1 MSMTRRDLPTSELP
15 ASADAIGGYKP
26 PPGTYDEMFAPE
38 GLVRPHWQTI
48 VDGITGLSHADR
60 ELAFRDAQRMLRQN
74 GMTYVARDD
83 PDRRGRPWRLDLMPM
98 LIEQS
103 EWHALEAGLIQ
114 RAELLNQVLHDLYG
128 RQRLLN
134 DGVLPGPL
142 VYGNPQFLRPCHGIE
157 APGGTCLH
165 FMAFDLARGRDGRWW
180 VLSDRTQTP
189 SGAGYALENR
199 IIASRCLPEIFA
211 GANVQRLAS
220 FFRTFSEGL
229 LRLCHRDTPL
239 AVVLSP
245 GPSKETYFEHA
256 YLARYLGFAIVEGS
270 DLTVRDDRLYLKTV
284 EGLKPVDLVVR
295 RVDSDYCDPL
305 ELRPDSN
312 LGVPGLLHAAR
323 SGQVV
328 IANALGSGLVENEAL
343 RSFLPSLCRHIM
355 GEELLLPSIATWW
368 CGQERER
375 AFVRKNIADLV
386 IRKAFSPKTIL
397 QPGIDS
403 FVGSELSTEELE
415 HLSQTIEL
423 RGYEFIGQEKMELS
437 TAPQWNDD
445 GTLSPAPMVLRAY
458 VAATPDGYKVMP
470 GGLTRISDDDAQV
483 PWLSP
488 GNRSK
493 DTWVLWDG
501 PIDTFSLLGS
511 SGGSLSLRRGGRN
524 LPSRS
529 ADNMF
534 WLGRYT
540 ERTEGAVRLLRS
552 LVSRFSGESGP
563 WETPMTLDLLGSLL
577 VVQGHIGA
585 RRVKHAIGGGH
596 RALENELWAI
606 LFEPDTPDGLAK
618 ILSNVHRT
626 AELVRERLS
635 IDTWQIIKDLTELP
649 RNLNLRHGR
658 ELDDAE
664 QLLNRMVQDLSA
676 FNGMVMEN
684 MTRGFGWRFLDLGRR
699 LERVWQSSKLI
710 RHLTAREGSGTTGAL
725 SLLLELADSS
735 MTYRT
740 RYMSQPQLPQT
751 LDLLLADETNPRSV
765 LFQLTACGE
774 HLSVLPSESLEGMTT
789 PAQKLVIGLEADLR
803 LADAALLAA
812 PNERTGNRNALDR
825 LIRRIDKET
834 QELSDLIART
844 YFSHSMPQQV
854 SGPVWSETVP

>member
-1 MSMTRRDLPTSELP
+1 MSMTKPEMP
-15 ASADAIGGYKP
+15 NQKPHAVADDVDGYLP
-26 PPGTYDEMFAPE
+26 PPGTYDEMLAAE
-38 GLVRPHWQTI
+38 GQVRPHWKPV
-48 VDGITGLSHADR
+48 VDAITGLSDAERD
-60 ELAFRDAQRMLRQN
+60 LAFRDSQRMLRQN
-74 GMTYVARDD
+74 GMTYVAGDD
-83 PDRRGRPWRLDLMPM
+83 PDRRGRPWGLDLMPM
-98 LIEQS
+98 LIEPS

-114 RAELLNQVLHDLYG
+114 RAELLNQILYDLYG

-134 DGVLPGPL
+134 DGVLPAPL

-180 VLSDRTQTP
+180 VMSDRTQTP

-220 FFRTFSEGL
+220 FFRNFSEGL
-229 LRLCHRDTPL
+229 LRLCRRDAPL

-295 RVDSDYCDPL
+295 RVDSEFCDPL
-305 ELRPDSN
+305 ELRSDSN

-343 RSFLPSLCRHIM
+343 RSFLPGLCRNIL

-368 CGQERER
+368 CGQDKERK
-375 AFVRKNIADLV
+375 FVLENIADLV
-386 IRKAFSPKTIL
+386 IRKVFSPKTIL
-397 QPGIDS
+397 EPGIDS
-403 FVGSELSTEELE
+403 FVGSELSARELE
-415 HLSQTIEL
+415 HLSQTIAL
-423 RGYEFIGQEKMELS
+423 RGYEFIGQEKVALS
-437 TAPQWNDD
+437 TAPQWNED
-445 GTLSPAPMVLRAY
+445 GSLSPAPMVLRAY

-470 GGLTRISDDDAQV
+470 GGLTRISDNDAQV

-501 PIDTFSLLGS
+501 PVDTFSLLGS
-511 SGGSLSLRRGGRN
+511 TAGSPTLRRGGRN

-529 ADNMF
+529 ADNLF
-534 WLGRYT
+534 WLGRYA

-552 LVSRFSGESGP
+552 LVSRFSGEAGS
-563 WETPMTLDLLGSLL
+563 WETPMTLELLGSLL
-577 VVQGHIGA
+577 VVQGHITG
-585 RRVKHAIGGGH
+585 RRVKQVIGGGH
-596 RALENELWAI
+596 RALENELWTI
-606 LFEPDTPDGLAK
+606 LFEPDSPDGLAQ
-618 ILSNVHRT
+618 IMGNVHRT
-626 AELVRERLS
+626 ADLVRERLS
-635 IDTWQIIKDLTELP
+635 LDTWQIIKDLSELLQ
-649 RNLNLRHGR
+649 NWDLRHGR

-664 QLLNRMVQDLSA
+664 QLLDRMVKDLSA

-699 LERVWQSSKLI
+699 LERIWQSSKLI

-735 MTYRT
+735 MTYRM

-765 LFQLTACGE
+765 LFQLAACSE
-774 HLSVLPSESLEGMTT
+774 HLSVLPNEAAEGLTT
-789 PAQKLVIGLEADLR
+789 PAQKLVIGLHSALSLVDVT
-803 LADAALLAA
+803 LLAI
-812 PNERTGNRNALDR
+812 PNKRSGNRVALER
-825 LIRRIDKET
+825 LIKRIDKDT
-834 QELSDLIART
+834 QDLSDLIART

>member
-1 MSMTRRDLPTSELP
+1 MSMTSPDLTINERYSPTDPAGPYEPLP
-15 ASADAIGGYKP
+15 GA
-26 PPGTYDEMFAPE
+26 YDEFLTAD
-38 GLVRPHWQTI
+38 GTVRPHWQHVFDSI
-48 VDGITGLSHADR
+48 SGLSEADR

-98 LIEQS
+98 LIEPS
-103 EWHALEAGLIQ
+103 DWRALEAGLIQ
-114 RAELLNQVLHDLYG
+114 RAELLNEIHHDLYG

-157 APGGTCLH
+157 APNGTGLH
-165 FMAFDLARGRDGRWW
+165 FLAFDLARGPDGRWW
-180 VLSDRTQTP
+180 VLSDRAQTP

-199 IIASRCLPEIFA
+199 IIASRCLPDTFT

-220 FFRTFSEGL
+220 FFRAFSEGL
-229 LRLCHRDTPL
+229 LSLCRRESPL

-295 RVDSDYCDPL
+295 RVDSEFCDPL

-343 RSFLPSLCRHIM
+343 RSFLPGLCRHIL

-375 AFVRKNIADLV
+375 AFVRENIADLV

-397 QPGIDS
+397 EPGIDS
-403 FVGSELSTEELE
+403 FIGSELSEKEIE
-415 HLSQTIEL
+415 HLSATIER
-423 RGYEFIGQEKMELS
+423 RGYEFIGQEKMTLS

-445 GTLSPAPMVLRAY
+445 GSLSPAPMVLRAY

-483 PWLSP
+483 PWLRP

-501 PIDTFSLLGS
+501 PVDTFSLLGA
-511 SGGSLSLRRGGRN
+511 SGGPLTLRRGGRS

-552 LVSRFSGESGP
+552 LVARFNGEAGP
-563 WETPMTLDLLGSLL
+563 WETPMTLELLGSLL
-577 VVQGHIGA
+577 VLQGHISA
-585 RRVKHAIGGGH
+585 RRVRHAIGGGS
-596 RALENELWAI
+596 RAMENELRSI
-606 LFEPDTPDGLAK
+606 LFEPDAPDGLAQ
-618 ILSNVHRT
+618 ILGNVHRT

-635 IDTWQIIKDLTELP
+635 LDTWQIIKDLAELP
-649 RNLNLRHGR
+649 QSRKLRPGR

-664 QLLNRMVQDLSA
+664 QLLNSMVKDLSA

-699 LERVWQSSKLI
+699 LERVWQSSKMV
-710 RHLTAREGSGTTGAL
+710 RHLTAKEGSGTTAAL
-725 SLLLELADSS
+725 GLLLELADSA

-740 RYMSQPQLPQT
+740 RYMSQPLMPQT
-751 LDLLLADETNPRSV
+751 LDLILADETNPRSV
-765 LFQLTACGE
+765 LFQVSACGE
-774 HLSVLPSESLEGMTT
+774 HLSILPNETSDGLAT
-789 PAQKLVIGLEADLR
+789 PAQKLIVGLETALR
-803 LADAALLAA
+803 LADVSVLST
-812 PNERTGNRNALDR
+812 PNKRTGNRSALER
-825 LIRRIDKET
+825 LIKRVDQET
-834 QELSDLIART
+834 QDLSDLIART

-854 SGPVWSETVP
+854 SGPVWSETMP